1 MSEKLEEKVSSKLE
15 EKTKAKASED
25 KTLST
30 YEIMKADDILSG
42 GDKLRAVAVA
52 IPEWKAGSQVFV
64 AELSADERDAFE
76 TAWVEHKQ
84 SRGEE
89 DNIGFRA
96 FTVAWCICTEGRYR
110 TFAGREAEAAA
121 AIGQR
126 NGKATSRLFNTISR
140 INGLTKAD
148 IDQLEGN

>member
-1 MSEKLEEKVSSKLE
+1 MSGKLE
-15 EKTKAKASED
+15 EKTKAKAAQE

-30 YEIMKADDILSG
+30 YEIMNADDILG

-52 IPEWKAGSQVFV
+52 VPEWQAGGQVFV
-64 AELSADERDAFE
+64 AELSADERDEFE

-96 FTVAWCICTEGRYR
+96 FTVAWCLCSPERYR
-110 TFAGREAEAAA
+110 TFVGREAEAAQV
-121 AIGQR
+121 IGQR

-148 IDQLEGN
+148 IDSLEGN